1 MNRMFEEYINNIE
14 FQDINQTQG
23 NLNVNILNKQHEVER
38 NGVVNKV
45 LDMYEQS
52 YNELNVQDSGLAD

>member
-1 MNRMFEEYINNIE
+1 MNRMFEEYIKNIE

-23 NLNVNILNKQHEVER
+23 NLNVNILNKQQEVER